1 MRTVNGD
8 NSFSDG
14 LIFNGEFVESERG
27 RGEKREKERNKQR
40 RLRVDSLLR
49 TCCTITW
56 GATVLKFVIKKFAVL
71 ADCNVEICFFE
82 GGINIH
88 FLPSSGISIRNDSF
102 VSRSK

>member
-1 MRTVNGD
+1 M
-8 NSFSDG
+8 
-14 LIFNGEFVESERG
+14 
-27 RGEKREKERNKQR
+27 
-40 RLRVDSLLR
+40 
-49 TCCTITW
+49 
-56 GATVLKFVIKKFAVL
+56 LKFVIKKFAVL